1 MFSFDPVAE
10 RSICIFVPKCLLP
23 RPVAKLYVYNL
34 NEIQLNILTH
44 NTKINCKRHGKKIK
58 KPDTQQYAIYKAQ
71 HRKLMTEQH
80 EPYRKSAMKSTAP
93 KG

>member
-1 MFSFDPVAE
+1 MYMYCCVFQNVLSRNSMFNFDPVAE

-44 NTKINCKRHGKKIK
+44 NTKINWQNNQ
-58 KPDTQQYAIYKAQ
+58 TNNSMQYTK
-71 HRKLMTEQH
+71 HNKESL
-80 EPYRKSAMKSTAP
+80 
-93 KG
+93 